1 MGAPKQKWT
10 SEEEDALRAG
20 VDKHGAGKWRTIQKD
35 PEFCH
40 CLATRS
46 NIDLKDKWRNMIV
59 SATGQGVREKSRTP
73 KSKDQSTT
81 QSSSQSPRVQAPA
94 NVEKQPTVESTKA
107 PHDAKIPSRSFA
119 QCSKWSASRSALCAM
134 ASKGPL
140 RSDAP
145 FAVNKYRY
153 NAIIMEALTVLHE
166 PNGSEIGAICKYI
179 EQRMEI
185 PSGFRR
191 LLGSKLRRLVAQN
204 KIEKGPKGYQLKE
217 PSFATKT
224 PTQKQKEP
232 ANRPKPPQASG
243 FTKPIDLVEEAAI
256 SAAYKIA
263 DAEAKAFLA
272 SEAVKEAEKISK
284 MAEET
289 DSLLMLAKE
298 IFERCVR
305 GEIVTMA

>member
-35 PEFCH
+35 PEFSH
-40 CLATRS
+40 CLSTRS

-59 SATGQGVREKSRTP
+59 SANGQGIREKSRTP
-73 KSKDQSTT
+73 KPKAQLTT
-81 QSSSQSPRVQAPA
+81 QSSSQSPPIQAPA
-94 NVEKQPTVESTKA
+94 KVEKQPTVESTKTQ
-107 PHDAKIPSRSFA
+107 DAKIPS
-119 QCSKWSASRSALCAM
+119 
-134 ASKGPL
+134 
-140 RSDAP
+140 
-145 FAVNKYRY
+145 RY
-153 NAIIMEALTVLHE
+153 NAIIMEALTVLQE

-204 KIEKGPKGYQLKE
+204 KIEKGSRGYQLKD
-217 PSFATKT
+217 PSFGIKT
-224 PTQKQKEP
+224 PTPKQKEP
-232 ANRPKPPQASG
+232 ANRLKQPHASG
-243 FTKPIDLVEEAAI
+243 FTKPIDPVEEAATT
-256 SAAYKIA
+256 AAYKIA

-298 IFERCVR
+298 IFERCIR